1 MSVQPLKPDDTAPRH
16 PRHDL
21 HDAIHQPVRLSIVAF
36 LAYSAR
42 VDFVFV
48 RNQLAVGE
56 SNLSQHL
63 SALERIGFIT
73 IEKVFENK
81 RGRTWLSL
89 TPAGRIAFD
98 EHVQALRRIVEK
110 PGEAALETA
119 EPLAGGN
126 ASRPQSP

>member
-1 MSVQPLKPDDTAPRH
+1 M
-16 PRHDL
+16 
-21 HDAIHQPVRLSIVAF
+21 AF

-63 SALERIGFIT
+63 SALERIGFIA

-110 PGEAALETA
+110 SRDAASATA
-119 EPLAGGN
+119 EPLSDGS
-126 ASRPQSP
+126 ASHPSSL